1 MLPRGVLVC
10 LGFRQRRPN
19 VRRTAQC
26 RDFSDISKRAR
37 QPGRSNRG
45 STGTTKFVKVLL
57 SNRAHNSRR
66 SETNSPPGVCW
77 MSLKQYS
84 TTLYPHHGDPS
95 PKPPAAGSSQVTQR
109 ESGIETDLGSPS
121 GERPA
126 AFPILVEAV
135 ERVMA
140 HDRKLRH
147 RVDTFTLKACIDS
160 LQRELAKVDG
170 CIDSLQRELAL
181 AAGHRANFER
191 DRAERS
197 GLDWCWRSEKRLW
210 HVHSPSERQARETAE
225 ALRQHEDRGVGAQRL
240 HATAQKKPRRTGVH
254 NGAKP
259 RSTIVEREPPA
270 IRCSEGFAPWEGAR
284 ERD

>member
-170 CIDSLQRELAL
+170 VKHPFLAKGACPGAGRRTSSGIEPSGADWTGAAKRENDSGTFTA
-181 AAGHRANFER
+181 HRAP
-191 DRAERS
+191 
-197 GLDWCWRSEKRLW
+197 
-210 HVHSPSERQARETAE
+210 SPR
-225 ALRQHEDRGVGAQRL
+225 
-240 HATAQKKPRRTGVH
+240 
-254 NGAKP
+254 NG
-259 RSTIVEREPPA
+259 
-270 IRCSEGFAPWEGAR
+270 
-284 ERD
+284 

>member
-1 MLPRGVLVC
+1 MFPRTASLC

-66 SETNSPPGVCW
+66 SETNSLPGGCW
-77 MSLKQYS
+77 MSLKLFS

-95 PKPPAAGSSQVTQR
+95 PKPPAVGSSQVTQR

-170 CIDSLQRELAL
+170 CIDPLQRELAL

-191 DRAERS
+191 DRADWTGAGEARNDS
-197 GLDWCWRSEKRLW
+197 GTFTAHPSAKPEKRLK
-210 HVHSPSERQARETAE
+210 HYGSMKIEESVHSVCTRLPKKSPGGRGSTTGPSQ
-225 ALRQHEDRGVGAQRL
+225 D
-240 HATAQKKPRRTGVH
+240 PR
-254 NGAKP
+254 
-259 RSTIVEREPPA
+259 
-270 IRCSEGFAPWEGAR
+270 
-284 ERD
+284 